1 MNDNRRAFRRILFPL
16 DAQPVLHLA
25 GDSYRI
31 RDCSERGLSFFRSGD
46 DDFAPERR
54 LSGRLEFRDGEAVEV
69 SGRIVRTFADVVAVE
84 LTERGIP
91 LAVIASE
98 QRRLSA

>member
-1 MNDNRRAFRRILFPL
+1 MNDNRRAFHRILYPL

-25 GDSYRI
+25 GLLYRI
-31 RDCSERGLSFFRSGD
+31 RDCSERGLSFFRHAA

-54 LSGRLEFRDGEAVEV
+54 VSGRVEFQDGESVEV
-69 SGRIVRTFADVVAVE
+69 SGRVVRAFADVVAVE

-91 LAVIASE
+91 RALIASE